1 MIMTY
6 KPELIGQN
14 FVDIDINSANSALM
28 KSLSNPGGKLRT
40 SDGKSRGE
48 FSIPQAA
55 PLVFPTIDKAASAVA
70 ADGQPIAQEKQSAMK
85 RSGKF
90 IADYIDRRAQAE
102 YAGTHGED
110 SKLAVPGATD
120 QTKFASRFSDP
131 NHPVNSGSIIALLTG
146 GYVDPKAMVR
156 GRRDGVLAGVRG
168 KSPMS
173 EQDRRNIAM
182 GRKNQQAPRG
192 LIGGV
197 KKMMSQDVLYLLIAE
212 MPSQA
217 EMEELTRGM

>member
-6 KPELIGQN
+6 KPELIGQS
-14 FVDIDINSANSALM
+14 FVDIDINAANTALT
-28 KSLSNPGGKLRT
+28 KSLNNPGGKYRT

-48 FSIPQAA
+48 FAVPQAA
-55 PLVFPTIDKAASAVA
+55 PLIFPTIDKAASAVA
-70 ADGQPIAQEKQSAMK
+70 ADGQPIAQEKQTAMK

-102 YAGTHGED
+102 YAGTIGED
-110 SKLAVPGATD
+110 SKLAVPGAAD
-120 QTKFASRFSDP
+120 QTNFASRFSDP

-146 GYVDPKAMVR
+146 GYVDPKAMAR
-156 GRRDGVLAGVRG
+156 GRRYGALAGVRG
-168 KSPMS
+168 KPQLS
-173 EQDRRNIAM
+173 EQDSRNIAM

-197 KKMMSQDVLYLLIAE
+197 RKLMSQDVLYLLIAE

-217 EMEELTRGM
+217 EMAELTRGM